1 MTRRAYLYFVVTF
14 ITGIAVGGAGV
25 YYSAWRAG
33 FWHHPWNENA
43 AIHRM
48 TRRLDLAPPQVQEL
62 RAIMDNT
69 VKQWNQ
75 IQDQM
80 KPQLDALH
88 KQTDD
93 RIRQIL
99 NTGQQKK
106 FDALVLEHERHEK
119 HEKKR

>member
-1 MTRRAYLYFVVTF
+1 
-14 ITGIAVGGAGV
+14 
-25 YYSAWRAG
+25 
-33 FWHHPWNENA
+33 
-43 AIHRM
+43 
-48 TRRLDLAPPQVQEL
+48 
-62 RAIMDNT
+62 MDNT